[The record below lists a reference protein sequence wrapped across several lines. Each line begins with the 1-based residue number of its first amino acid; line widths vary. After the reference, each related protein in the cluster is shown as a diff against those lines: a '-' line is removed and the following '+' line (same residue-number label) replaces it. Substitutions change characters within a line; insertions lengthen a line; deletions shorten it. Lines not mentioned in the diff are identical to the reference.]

1 VSDVVGFT
9 IDLAAQRAG
18 WATAAAFAAGI
29 ATSFGPCVAPRFV
42 AVASLSSQA
51 HGAARWLRIAAF
63 VGGLC
68 ASFVLLGT
76 IAGGVGLLARYATWV
91 YAALAIAT
99 IAAGIRA
106 IVTQPQPCA
115 AGESTGARASNGAA
129 FLAGAGLTA
138 IASPCCG
145 PVAAALAAAATAG
158 GSPLF
163 AATTLAAFA
172 LGHAV
177 PVVAIACGASSLA
190 RWAHAHIPAWA
201 VATVSGALMVALGG
215 YYGLLA

>member
-1 VSDVVGFT
+1 VNDVVGFT
-9 IDLAAQRAG
+9 IDLAARRAG
-18 WATAAAFAAGI
+18 LASLASFAAGI

-51 HGAARWLRIAAF
+51 RGAARWLRIAAF
-63 VGGLC
+63 VAGLC

-76 IAGGVGLLARYATWV
+76 IAGSLGLLARYATWV
-91 YAALAIAT
+91 YAVLAIAT
-99 IAAGIRA
+99 VAAGIRA
-106 IVTQPQPCA
+106 IVMRPEPCA
-115 AGESTGARASNGAA
+115 ARESTGAKASNGAA
-129 FLAGAGLTA
+129 FLAGAGLSA
-138 IASPCCG
+138 VASPCCG
-145 PVAAALAAAATAG
+145 PVAAALAATATAG
-158 GSPLF
+158 GSPSF
-163 AATTLAAFA
+163 AAMTLGAFA

-190 RWAHAHIPAWA
+190 RRAHAHLPAWA